1 MPLKVWRYDFL
12 GYEEQLQKIK
22 KMHRRKKDLSGAEY
36 LSGFQKR
43 TD

>member
-22 KMHRRKKDLSGAEY
+22 KMHRRKKDLSG
-36 LSGFQKR
+36 LNIFLVFQKR